1 MKKQRSGEK
10 KRELSGQASASV
22 FPDQPLQHGLR
33 RSLQHRRVKSEEES
47 TRMLRQ
53 SKDTDPCQWNVTGMS
68 LEAWDQKCIRSQ
80 RYCSSATLTSLPPKH
95 SIVWRSSQIPIH
107 FPIHAHICRWS
118 ALILCYRFKI
128 SFISTIHKACINI
141 LVILISALSSTQD
154 TSASPDYRRVPAAS
168 GPTRRGLKGQPFA
181 PDRI

>member
-10 KRELSGQASASV
+10 KENCWVKHRPLSFLTSLCSMACVGPCNTGVWNQ
-22 FPDQPLQHGLR
+22 R
-33 RSLQHRRVKSEEES
+33 R

-53 SKDTDPCQWNVTGMS
+53 SKDTDPCQWNGNGMA

-95 SIVWRSSQIPIH
+95 SIVWRSSQLPIH
-107 FPIHAHICRWS
+107 FPIHAHIRRWS

-128 SFISTIHKACINI
+128 FFISTIHTACINI

-154 TSASPDYRRVPAAS
+154 SSASPDCRRVPAAS